1 MGGGQ
6 VEGERKMTTEP
17 TSQSCERQELLSPA
31 LVPRGSDHIH
41 SDQSPQPGI
50 EDTNPHRGNGV
61 SSVQVP
67 RS

>member
-1 MGGGQ
+1 
-6 VEGERKMTTEP
+6 MTTEP